1 MQWMG
6 SWVGWQVACLH
17 RDNPDG
23 SNLIIDDGRVG
34 DLVVRGK
41 TSQSLLLKAVRA
53 HSWPVRS
60 LAGVIVLRHVGRR
73 RCNHLVHFDDTLGD
87 KAVYVIWTSLEVGH
101 VGMPSRT
108 C

>member
-1 MQWMG
+1 MG

-17 RDNPDG
+17 RDDPDG

-34 DLVVRGK
+34 DLVVGGEA
-41 TSQSLLLKAVRA
+41 SQGLLLKTVRA

-60 LAGVIVLRHVGRR
+60 LTGVIVLRHVGRC

-87 KAVYVIWTSLEVGH
+87 EAVYVIWTSLEVRH
-101 VGMPSRT
+101 VGVSSWT
-108 C
+108 S